1 MKRPTE
7 LIEKAKG
14 FKSTDPIRVL
24 AEYILS
30 CEPQP
35 PRKTVSDAVD
45 YYDGFWPHEIRNV
58 LSWCSK
64 ERLWF
69 FGMPINGQ
77 YKVCTREE
85 FEAEVERRKI
95 PEITDVDSLTHV
107 APNGESCRV
116 LCEDDRSQLIE
127 YQDGTRACYFI
138 KSHYATKRKPAISK
152 AEVDA
157 VKAYYA
163 WMKGRFVVDLDEYLE
178 QFKVK

>member
-85 FEAEVERRKI
+85 FEAEVERRKGECQYEDAFGDDC
-95 PEITDVDSLTHV
+95 EILI
-107 APNGESCRV
+107 GK
-116 LCEDDRSQLIE
+116 EDDIGRIIIRRNNGQYAIV
-127 YQDGTRACYFI
+127 A
-138 KSHYATKRKPAISK
+138 KSSVKKRKPPITHKEIIEMMERAAFVNWTVADFMQHIHDDF
-152 AEVDA
+152 ELVD
-157 VKAYYA
+157 
-163 WMKGRFVVDLDEYLE
+163 
-178 QFKVK
+178 